1 MYLSQFFI
9 KSSNEGQFQ
18 NQLLLS
24 IPKLSLVAR
33 FAKQFTVA
41 LGGHKGFF
49 EATDL
54 QGMSK

>member
-1 MYLSQFFI
+1 M